1 MQPILVD
8 LMRHGEPV
16 GGRRFRG
23 NGTDDPLSDL
33 GWSQMW
39 EAVGD
44 LHPWDQVISSPMT
57 RSRAFATALAGRH
70 GLPLAVIPDLRE
82 IGMGAWEGHTRDALQ
97 AVNPEAVEAFHRD
110 PVGHRPPGGESLAT
124 LSERVGRVY
133 DGLLAAYPGRH
144 LLVVCHGGVSRALIG
159 RALRAAPE
167 CWYRIR
173 IDYAG
178 VTRIRHD
185 RFGASLQCVNARRVR

>member
-1 MQPILVD
+1 MRPTLVD

-16 GGRRFRG
+16 GGVRFRG
-23 NGTDDPLSDL
+23 NGTDDPLSNL

-39 EAVGD
+39 DAVGD
-44 LHPWDQVISSPMT
+44 QHPWDQVVSSPMA
-57 RSRAFATALAGRH
+57 RSREFAVALAARH
-70 GLPLAVIPDLRE
+70 GLPLAVIPDLTE
-82 IGMGAWEGHTRDALQ
+82 VGMGAWEGQAPEALHR
-97 AVNPEAVEAFHRD
+97 ANPEALEDFRRD
-110 PVGHRPPGGESLAT
+110 PVGKRPTGGESLAS

-133 DGLLAAYPGRH
+133 DRLLAGYPGRH
-144 LLVVCHGGVSRALIG
+144 LLVVCHSGVSRAIIG
-159 RALRAAPE
+159 RALHASPE

-178 VTRIRHD
+178 VTRVRHD

>member
-1 MQPILVD
+1 MRPTLVD

-16 GGRRFRG
+16 GGVRFRG

-33 GWSQMW
+33 GWTQMW

-44 LHPWDQVISSPMT
+44 HYPWDQVISSPMA
-57 RSRAFATALAGRH
+57 RSREFAVALSGRH
-70 GLPLAVIPDLRE
+70 GLPLSVIPDLQE
-82 IGMGAWEGHTRDALQ
+82 IGMGAWEGRT
-97 AVNPEAVEAFHRD
+97 PEDLRSADPELLEDFRRD
-110 PVGHRPPGGESLAT
+110 PVWKRPPAGEALAS
-124 LSERVGRVY
+124 LSERVCRVY
-133 DGLLAAYPGRH
+133 DGLLAGYPGRH
-144 LLVVCHGGVSRALIG
+144 LLVVCHSVVSRAIIG
-159 RALRAAPE
+159 RALQASSA

-185 RFGASLQCVNARRVR
+185 RFGASLQCVNARRIR